1 MHRRSSFVTL
11 VLACGLLPAVA
22 SGAAEQAEPRYVSVS
37 GEGEVHAAPDRAT
50 VTLGIQA
57 REPTLEAARVTAN
70 RVVAALLKVTRDLR
84 IPESSVRS
92 TRIGVNPEYSWND
105 ARHER
110 RLVGYDVQRQLIV
123 DLRDLERLGELIEQS
138 VTAGANLV
146 GDPVL
151 ESSERAD
158 LERQALARAVDD
170 ARRNAAVL
178 ARALDASVG
187 PPRSITTTAAGGRP
201 VPMLPTRMAMAKAT
215 SAEAPETYQ
224 SGELTFTATVSATFD
239 LVPGGAPPR

>member
-1 MHRRSSFVTL
+1 MHRPSSLFAAI
-11 VLACGLLPAVA
+11 LACALAL
-22 SGAAEQAEPRYVSVS
+22 AATRGSAEPGEPRLVSVT
-37 GEGEVHAAPDRAT
+37 GAGEVRAAPDRAI
-50 VTLGIQA
+50 VTLGIEA
-57 REPTLEAARVTAN
+57 RETTLEAARTTAN
-70 RVVAALLKVTRDLR
+70 RVVAALLKVTRDLK

-92 TRIGVNPEYSWND
+92 TRVGVNPEYNWND
-105 ARHER
+105 GRHQR
-110 RLVGYDVQRQLIV
+110 QLVGYNVQRQLIV
-123 DLRDLERLGELIEQS
+123 DLRDLERLGELIEKS

-146 GDPVL
+146 GDPIL
-151 ESSERAD
+151 DSSERAD

-187 PPRSITTTAAGGRP
+187 PPRSVSTTATGGRP
-201 VPMLPTRMAMAKAT
+201 MPLPMARVAAAKAM

-239 LVPGGAPPR
+239 LVPGAAPPR